1 MKNTI
6 SMFVLILTTTISVLF
21 LGACSPNQ
29 EMVASQRSP
38 EFFNQYLNPSQDFAV
53 AESKIGELKVL
64 EVGEEYPMRYVL
76 FEDGRFYYQIDKLG
90 DGTGWWKFEGGGLQ
104 LTAVRPIFD
113 MHLYFSAKEAST
125 DETVLRFND
134 RHGFNSVNIQMRDPA
149 SSMNVQG
156 IVPTRLPEL
165 RPFTAHPA
173 GI

>member
-6 SMFVLILTTTISVLF
+6 SLFVLILTTTF
-21 LGACSPNQ
+21 LGACSPNN

-38 EFFNQYLNPSQDFAV
+38 EFFNQFMNPAADFSV
-53 AESKIGELKVL
+53 AESKIGELKVM
-64 EVGEEYPMRYVL
+64 EVGAEYPMRYVL
-76 FEDGRFYYQIDKLG
+76 FQDGRFYYQIDKLG
-90 DGTGWWKFEGGGLQ
+90 DGTGWWKLEGGGLE

-113 MHLYFSAKEAST
+113 MHLYLSAADAQT
-125 DETVLRFND
+125 DATVLRFND
-134 RHGFNSVNIQMRDPA
+134 RHGFNSVNIQLRDPSA
-149 SSMNVQG
+149 NMTSFG